1 MQALTFSVSI
11 PQWLALAGFKEMIE
25 INLNKERHRAMKT
38 AVTFV

>member
-11 PQWLALAGFKEMIE
+11 PQWLLLNFKEMIE
-25 INLNKERHRAMKT
+25 INLNKERHKAMKT